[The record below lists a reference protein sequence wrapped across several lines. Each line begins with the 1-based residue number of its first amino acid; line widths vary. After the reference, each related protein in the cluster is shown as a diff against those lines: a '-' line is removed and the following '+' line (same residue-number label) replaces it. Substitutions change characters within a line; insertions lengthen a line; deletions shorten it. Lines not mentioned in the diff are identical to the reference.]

1 MLTRVP
7 ADCPRLP
14 LHDVAAT
21 RRFEQRAL
29 ARVPPG
35 TLVARAGLALAKLAL
50 ALQPG
55 LPRVWV
61 AAGPGNNGAD
71 GLDAA
76 ARLQA
81 RGCRVQAHLVADRAR
96 LGADAQAALQRA
108 LTAGVEV
115 FDGAP
120 AQAPAC
126 DLAIDALLGIGLAR
140 APQGA
145 LAQAIAAF
153 DATGAPLRLAVDLP
167 SGLDADRGS
176 TPGACVVATH
186 TLTMLTLKPGLC
198 TAQGRDHAGE
208 VWLADLDAGLVDE
221 PATAWLGGGP
231 DAHAAPARRRHAQHK
246 GSFGDVAVIAGAPG
260 MVGAAW
266 LAADAAL
273 VAGAGRVYLSLLDA
287 DAPHWQAAHPELMGR
302 RRLWVEGSELLR
314 TATVVCGCG
323 CGGGDAVRAALAP
336 VLACAPRA
344 VLDADALNALA
355 SDAQLQALLRA
366 RAGRGAASVL
376 TPHPLEAARLL
387 GCSAAAVQADR
398 LAAARTLAES
408 FGAVVVLKGSGSVV
422 AAAGQL
428 PSINHSGN
436 AALASAGTGD
446 VLAGWIAGAWSA
458 AGGHSDSAALQAL
471 CAAAV
476 ARHGRAADRHGCA
489 SPLRAGRL
497 AAAMAAVD

>member
-1 MLTRVP
+1 MLTRVS
-7 ADCPRLP
+7 AECPRLP

-21 RRFEQRAL
+21 RRLEQRAL

-50 ALQPG
+50 ALQPA

-81 RGCRVQAHLVADRAR
+81 LGCRVSAHLVAERAR

-108 LTAGVEV
+108 LAAGVEV
-115 FDGAP
+115 VEGAP
-120 AQAPAC
+120 GRAPGC

-153 DATGAPLRLAVDLP
+153 NAAGAPLRLAVDVP
-167 SGLDADRGS
+167 SGLDADRGA
-176 TPGACVVATH
+176 TPGAAVVATH
-186 TLTMLTLKPGLC
+186 TLSMLTLKPGLH

-208 VWLADLDAGLVDE
+208 VWLADLDEDLADE
-221 PATAWLGGGP
+221 PPSAWLGGGP
-231 DAHAAPARRRHAQHK
+231 DAQAEPTRRGHARHK
-246 GSFGDVAVIAGAPG
+246 GSYGDVVTIGGAAG

-273 VAGAGRVYLSLLDA
+273 AAGAGRVYLSLLDET
-287 DAPHWQAAHPELMGR
+287 APHWDAAHPELMGR
-302 RRLWVEGSELLR
+302 RRLWADGGGLLR
-314 TATVVCGCG
+314 AATVVCG
-323 CGGGDAVRAALAP
+323 CGGGDAVHAALAS
-336 VLACAPRA
+336 VLSCAPRA

-355 SDAQLQALLRA
+355 RDPQLQALLRA
-366 RAGRGAASVL
+366 RAARGAASVL

-387 GCSAAAVQADR
+387 GGSAAAVQADR
-398 LAAARTLAES
+398 LAAARSLAES
-408 FGAVVVLKGSGSVV
+408 FDAVVVLKGSGSIV
-422 AAAGQL
+422 AARGRL
-428 PSINHSGN
+428 PWINRSGN
-436 AALASAGTGD
+436 AALATAGTGD
-446 VLAGWIAGAWSA
+446 VLAGWLAGAWAA
-458 AGGHSDSAALQAL
+458 AGSHDVDQLQAL
-471 CAAAV
+471 CTAVV
-476 ARHGRAADRHGCA
+476 ARHGRAADHHGCA
-489 SPLRAGRL
+489 GPLRAGRL
-497 AAAMAAVD
+497 AAEMRAA